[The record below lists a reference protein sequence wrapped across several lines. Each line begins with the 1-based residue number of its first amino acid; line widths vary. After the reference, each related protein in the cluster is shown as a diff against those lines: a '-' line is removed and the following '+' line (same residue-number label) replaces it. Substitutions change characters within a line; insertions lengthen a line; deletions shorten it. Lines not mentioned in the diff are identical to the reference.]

1 MARKNATGLGFWTL
15 LFRTLVGAA
24 LGAGIVTGIVWLIPR
39 YYTSSTVLLFPG
51 AKGSSG
57 ASTSS
62 APSEGGATADQP
74 SVPLMQGVLSVPR
87 PGTSPSTAALILTS
101 RKVTVDLI
109 NRFDLAKEW
118 NRSLERS
125 ILRFHERFVCQEGK
139 AGDLRVSFTDRDPQ
153 RARAV
158 VEAAIETLKRSVED
172 LSLDPAAR
180 NVDFLRDNVEDA
192 EASCARIQREIVKL
206 QRGLGGSPPDT
217 QVQALSQILND
228 IQRDLTNAEVDANVA
243 KSSMQ
248 ATTETAKKMIRAAQD
263 PAGSESMLIRSLYQ
277 DVAQKEADLALLR
290 EKFTD
295 RRAEVVQARQALNI
309 SRKSLEKEIARQLE
323 SVEKGSSPLVRD
335 AVVRV
340 VTAQA
345 RVDGL
350 RQCATEIRE
359 RLEDLPAAQVRYAQL
374 QADLRDERS
383 RLTLLRSEYLR
394 AQLIVESRGPQFVM
408 LDPPILPKRPN
419 GWELYYWSIAGAIIG
434 GLSVAVVAFTRW
446 LRQSLQDMGM

>member
-206 QRGLGGSPPDT
+206 QRGLGGSRPILSSGTEPD
-217 QVQALSQILND
+217 LND

-277 DVAQKEADLALLR
+277 DVAQKEAIWPSFARSSRTGGRKWYGTAGTQHLAQEPGEGDRAPAR
-290 EKFTD
+290 ECREGQLSPRE
-295 RRAEVVQARQALNI
+295 RR
-309 SRKSLEKEIARQLE
+309 
-323 SVEKGSSPLVRD
+323 GGPSSHRASASGWPAAVRD
-335 AVVRV
+335 GDSR
-340 VTAQA
+340 TPGGPA
-345 RVDGL
+345 R
-350 RQCATEIRE
+350 
-359 RLEDLPAAQVRYAQL
+359 
-374 QADLRDERS
+374 
-383 RLTLLRSEYLR
+383 
-394 AQLIVESRGPQFVM
+394 
-408 LDPPILPKRPN
+408 
-419 GWELYYWSIAGAIIG
+419 GASALCPTSG
-434 GLSVAVVAFTRW
+434 
-446 LRQSLQDMGM
+446 

>member
-1 MARKNATGLGFWTL
+1 MARKNAPGLGFWTL

-153 RARAV
+153 QARAV
-158 VEAAIETLKRSVED
+158 VEAAIET
-172 LSLDPAAR
+172 
-180 NVDFLRDNVEDA
+180 
-192 EASCARIQREIVKL
+192 
-206 QRGLGGSPPDT
+206 
-217 QVQALSQILND
+217 
-228 IQRDLTNAEVDANVA
+228 
-243 KSSMQ
+243 
-248 ATTETAKKMIRAAQD
+248 
-263 PAGSESMLIRSLYQ
+263 
-277 DVAQKEADLALLR
+277 
-290 EKFTD
+290 
-295 RRAEVVQARQALNI
+295 
-309 SRKSLEKEIARQLE
+309 
-323 SVEKGSSPLVRD
+323 
-335 AVVRV
+335 
-340 VTAQA
+340 
-345 RVDGL
+345 
-350 RQCATEIRE
+350 
-359 RLEDLPAAQVRYAQL
+359 
-374 QADLRDERS
+374 
-383 RLTLLRSEYLR
+383 
-394 AQLIVESRGPQFVM
+394 
-408 LDPPILPKRPN
+408 
-419 GWELYYWSIAGAIIG
+419 
-434 GLSVAVVAFTRW
+434 
-446 LRQSLQDMGM
+446 